1 MMAFTLPKPQASI
14 EARQWVLFS
23 QYTRQELSQK
33 EENIGAS
40 VKNLME
46 KYNHQIGQIIY
57 APEEESF
64 KTLLVCYNI
73 TPILG
78 KKTTTMHR
86 FTKISFD
93 KSDKL
98 KGMYKYSTYVSLF
111 AFIASVKWPQNV
123 IIEIFGID
131 SQTFTKLSV
140 GNDLIYKHFT
150 KIGIFVR

>member
-1 MMAFTLPKPQASI
+1 MMAFNLPKHKTTI
-14 EARQWVLFS
+14 EEKQRVLLS
-23 QYTRQELSQK
+23 KYTRQEPLQEK
-33 EENIGAS
+33 ADIGAC

-46 KYNHQIGQIIY
+46 KYNHTLGQVSY
-57 APEEESF
+57 APEEEGF

-73 TPILG
+73 TPTFGRKL
-78 KKTTTMHR
+78 TTMHR

-93 KSDKL
+93 KSDKM

-131 SQTFTKLSV
+131 SQTFNNVSA
-140 GNDLIYKHFT
+140 GNDFLYKYLSN
-150 KIGIFVR
+150 IGVILR